1 MAWDEKN
8 VRQQDY
14 FTCLANIAANRV
26 GEPLVWD
33 YVRENWPNMVKR
45 FGLNERYLG
54 SMIPSIT
61 RRFSTETKLQEIK
74 QFFAKYPEAGAG
86 ATARKSA
93 LENVQNNIQW
103 LKNNEAKVG
112 AWLKNKVGE
121 IGDDDSD

>member
-1 MAWDEKN
+1 M
-8 VRQQDY
+8 RQQDY

-61 RRFSTETKLQEIK
+61 RRFATETKLQEMK
-74 QFFAKYPEAGAG
+74 QFFEKYPEAGAG

-93 LENVQNNIQW
+93 LENVQNNMQW

-121 IGDDDSD
+121 KGFDDSD